1 MTEDLPLIFHKT
13 ILQKEYRTLSR
24 VREEFPRRS
33 NHKAV
38 IYIEKEL
45 TRLVKEIDKINQQLK
60 YEVDK

>member
-1 MTEDLPLIFHKT
+1 MTEDIPLMFHKT

-45 TRLVKEIDKINQQLK
+45 TRLVKEIDKINQELNNGR
-60 YEVDK
+60 